1 MAYQIAKIQ
10 DKIPIQNAFIN
21 KDALQMCLDISIFLK
36 MISAR
41 ILAMFFIFY
50 CEICSPIHTTEQQQF
65 CASQYGKL
73 SFNLFFFTVLLS
85 CVNFNYSL

>member
-10 DKIPIQNAFIN
+10 DKISIQNAFIN

-41 ILAMFFIFY
+41 ILALFFIFY
-50 CEICSPIHTTEQQQF
+50 CETYHRT
-65 CASQYGKL
+65 A
-73 SFNLFFFTVLLS
+73 TVLRLT
-85 CVNFNYSL
+85 VW